1 MLSIHLFMVGLSSC
15 ISCILSFQLPPTT
28 VRILLNHFKW
38 NKAKLMER
46 YYGDSEEQEKMFKDA
61 KVVSPLQNKAGG
73 SGVSKKSS
81 DSCECEICCLT
92 LPKKV
97 GTYARR
103 IVNRFFFGNMYLLR
117 PFSLIPHYC
126 DPAILLH
133 NIYSI

>member
-1 MLSIHLFMVGLSSC
+1 MSSSC
-15 ISCILSFQLPPTT
+15 LLSLQLPPTT

-61 KVVSPLQNKAGG
+61 KVVSPLQSKAGG
-73 SGVSKKSS
+73 SGGSKKSS

-103 IVNRFFFGNMYLLR
+103 IVKTEIIFLVICILPACLSVVTAKIAMYFRKVSGNFDMV
-117 PFSLIPHYC
+117 
-126 DPAILLH
+126 
-133 NIYSI
+133 